1 MARKITKELTPEE
14 MESMTSKKRKP
25 SSSNQKPS
33 EGKGRKLIRFDFPPG
48 ASPEEVA
55 KGINDMV
62 KKYRK
67 GSEPENPAK
76 EDSSAE
82 KP

>member
-1 MARKITKELTPEE
+1 MAT
-14 MESMTSKKRKP
+14 KKRKP
-25 SSSNQKPS
+25 SLTKQKPS
-33 EGKGRKLIRFDFPPG
+33 EGKDRKIIRFDFPPG
-48 ASPEEVA
+48 ASPEEIA
-55 KGINDMV
+55 KALNEMV

-76 EDSSAE
+76 EDSSSE

>member
-1 MARKITKELTPEE
+1 MARKITQELTPEE

-25 SSSNQKPS
+25 SSSNQKPNEES
-33 EGKGRKLIRFDFPPG
+33 RKLIRFDFPPG

>member
-1 MARKITKELTPEE
+1 MAT
-14 MESMTSKKRKP
+14 KKRKP
-25 SSSNQKPS
+25 SSKQKSN
-33 EGKGRKLIRFDFPPG
+33 EGKGHKLIRFDFKPR
-48 ASPEEVA
+48 ATPEEIA
-55 KGINDMV
+55 KALNEMV

>member
-25 SSSNQKPS
+25 SSSNQKLS
-33 EGKGRKLIRFDFPPG
+33 GEKERKIIRFDFLPN

-55 KGINDMV
+55 KGINEMV

-67 GSEPENPAK
+67 GSEPEDPAK

>member
-25 SSSNQKPS
+25 SSSNRKPN
-33 EGKGRKLIRFDFPPG
+33 EGKERKLIRFDFLPN
-48 ASPEEVA
+48 ASPEEIA
-55 KGINDMV
+55 KGLNDMR

-82 KP
+82 KS

>member
-14 MESMTSKKRKP
+14 MRSKYPNDP
-25 SSSNQKPS
+25 SD
-33 EGKGRKLIRFDFPPG
+33 GKERRFIRLIFPPN
-48 ASPEEVA
+48 ASPEEIA
-55 KGINDMV
+55 KALNEMR

-67 GSEPENPAK
+67 GSEPENSAK

-82 KP
+82 KS

>member
-1 MARKITKELTPEE
+1 MARKITKD
-14 MESMTSKKRKP
+14 RKI
-25 SSSNQKPS
+25 
-33 EGKGRKLIRFDFPPG
+33 IRFDFPPG
-48 ASPEEVA
+48 ASPEEIA
-55 KGINDMV
+55 KALNEMV

-67 GSEPENPAK
+67 GNEPENPAK

>member
-1 MARKITKELTPEE
+1 MAT
-14 MESMTSKKRKP
+14 KKRKL

-33 EGKGRKLIRFDFPPG
+33 GEKGRKLIRFDFPPG
-48 ASPEEVA
+48 ASPEEIA
-55 KGINDMV
+55 KALNEMV

>member
-1 MARKITKELTPEE
+1 MARKITKETQ
-14 MESMTSKKRKP
+14 ESIKTTLDKYPNDLSGGKDRKI
-25 SSSNQKPS
+25 
-33 EGKGRKLIRFDFPPG
+33 IRFDFPPG
-48 ASPEEVA
+48 ASPEEIA
-55 KGINDMV
+55 KALNEMV

>member
-14 MESMTSKKRKP
+14 MESMTSKKRK

-33 EGKGRKLIRFDFPPG
+33 EGKERKIIRFDFPPG
-48 ASPEEVA
+48 ASPEEIA
-55 KGINDMV
+55 KALNEMV

-67 GSEPENPAK
+67 GNEPEYPAK

-82 KP
+82 

>member
-25 SSSNQKPS
+25 SSSNQKPNEES
-33 EGKGRKLIRFDFPPG
+33 HKLIRFDFPPG
-48 ASPEEVA
+48 ASPEKVA

-67 GSEPENPAK
+67 GSKPENPAK

>member
-1 MARKITKELTPEE
+1 MARKITKELTA
-14 MESMTSKKRKP
+14 KKRKP
-25 SSSNQKPS
+25 SSNQKPS
-33 EGKGRKLIRFDFPPG
+33 GGKGRKLIRFDFKPG
-48 ASPEEVA
+48 ATPEEVA
-55 KGINDMV
+55 KALNEMV